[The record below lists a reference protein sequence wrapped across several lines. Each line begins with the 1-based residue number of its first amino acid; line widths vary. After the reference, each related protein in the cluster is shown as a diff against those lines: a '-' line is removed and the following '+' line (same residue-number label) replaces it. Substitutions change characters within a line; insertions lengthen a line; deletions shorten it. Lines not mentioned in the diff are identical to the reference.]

1 MLNATISQNTAK
13 TASTPSLEC
22 ATLFTNAQTVSGGTN
37 NFAQT
42 AFFSTPKSA
51 SVTGQK
57 MSNVKNLNKILLNVT
72 FHAAKQVV
80 KFSNVVKNASRKI
93 PLLSLS
99 LKNAL
104 TAFTH
109 MKLNVT
115 NISNAPTVTD
125 GKIKNAPR
133 AFFLTLRSL
142 SVTGPKMLTVV
153 TEIPE
158 TQTAANQE
166 KVFSQSL
173 RNATLS
179 TSAPT
184 DTGKARIPVT
194 PGFMLFITH
203 VNNLKMTD
211 APIYVRTLIF
221 VEFLAQFLELYCRTR

>member
-1 MLNATISQNTAK
+1 MLNAMISRNTAK
-13 TASTPSLEC
+13 TASTPSPEC
-22 ATLFTNAQTVSGGTN
+22 ATLFTNVQTVFGGTS

-42 AFFSTPKSA
+42 DFFSTPKSA

-80 KFSNVVKNASRKI
+80 KFSNVVKNVSRTS

-109 MKLNVT
+109 MKLNVI
-115 NISNAPTVTD
+115 NISNALTVTD

-142 SVTGPKMLTVV
+142 SVTGPKTLTVV
-153 TEIPE
+153 TEIPG
-158 TQTAANQE
+158 TQIVENQE

-184 DTGKARIPVT
+184 DTGKARIPVN
-194 PGFMLFITH
+194 PGFILFITH
-203 VNNLKMTD
+203 LNNLKRTD
-211 APIYVRTLIF
+211 APINVRTLIF
-221 VEFLAQFLELYCRTR
+221 VEF